1 MKNEVDSCSMQEYP
15 FTLLKIQYKTSSS
28 LCMNNTSSL
37 GFKTGVL
44 PIARKIGRPLTLNMR
59 H

>member
-1 MKNEVDSCSMQEYP
+1 MQEYP
-15 FTLLKIQYKTSSS
+15 FTLLKIQYKTGSS

-44 PIARKIGRPLTLNMR
+44 LIA
-59 H
+59 